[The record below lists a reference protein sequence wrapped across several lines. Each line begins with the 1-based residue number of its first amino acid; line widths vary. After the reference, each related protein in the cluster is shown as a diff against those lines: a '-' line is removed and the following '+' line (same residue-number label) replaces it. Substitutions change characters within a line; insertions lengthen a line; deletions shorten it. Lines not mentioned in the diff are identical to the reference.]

1 VSQVTAQCVRGF
13 YTSGK
18 KGAAM
23 RFAAVVVPPKPSQ
36 RAPAAELLRRLVAGE
51 PLLRAPST
59 QPQPAPKD
67 LPADLDQRVRLVG
80 EW

>member
-1 VSQVTAQCVRGF
+1 
-13 YTSGK
+13 
-18 KGAAM
+18 M
-23 RFAAVVVPPKPSQ
+23 RFANVIVPSKPQQ

-51 PLLRAPST
+51 SLTRPPLTEP
-59 QPQPAPKD
+59 QPQD

>member
-1 VSQVTAQCVRGF
+1 
-13 YTSGK
+13 
-18 KGAAM
+18 M
-23 RFAAVVVPPKPSQ
+23 RFATIVVPTKPQQ

-51 PLLRAPST
+51 SLTRSPLNEPK
-59 QPQPAPKD
+59 PQD